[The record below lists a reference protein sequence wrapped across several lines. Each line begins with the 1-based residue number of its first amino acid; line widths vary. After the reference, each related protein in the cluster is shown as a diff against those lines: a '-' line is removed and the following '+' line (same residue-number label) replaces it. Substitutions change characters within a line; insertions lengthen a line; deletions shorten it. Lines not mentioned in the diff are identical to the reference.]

1 MTAKLPKISY
11 PVPSNKNG
19 HAFSSVEELLS
30 MIGGESSGLYLVG
43 SQGMWHGGIHIT
55 DATIPWCALS
65 TDSEAE
71 NEYCRELYKGE
82 QFIRCMAD
90 GEIVAWRVSKDYE
103 SAAID
108 WRGEKLLLS
117 TSFVLVK
124 HYIQP
129 GDTEE
134 SGLTFFT
141 VYMNLAPYAAYKQQG
156 SLADRK
162 VAGVQLYYSSAE
174 DLQAGRTAGKLEKDT
189 VVTLSDTIVTRS
201 SDQRQFTE
209 VTITRETKN
218 AAGNTLAA
226 GTKVWTVSDQGNLK
240 ATESVPVPSW
250 WAKCT
255 PAYTNESEG
264 VVNCTSRTNW
274 AYYLSSNDV
283 LQYKN
288 AGSLVADFPLSYEPG
303 NTAQQVIRPGKNP
316 GDAARTFSL
325 VTLGRDKDKLKK
337 GDRVW
342 VVSDG
347 DSLTPVAPA
356 ASGSEPV
363 FNDVYVPSAPVPVN
377 AGDSLGH
384 MGFYQLPEENG
395 KRSRYQVHI
404 ECLSMDDMEKFIT
417 NPGRAGEDAPVYLTW
432 KADAPLFEKGERG
445 MVAGSRKTK
454 ISGIV
459 TLAKVPGAD
468 AEGNALT
475 NNQNA
480 AYFHIYKENGWLP
493 AASVQKVSQYAL
505 GELGFVTLNKTPES
519 FDLIDGIKHP
529 NNVVKGI
536 LEQLYK
542 AAQEESRTTHALN
555 KYNYKRLLELIDSN
569 QDGHY
574 SEQEYLQ
581 AVHNVSY
588 RDHLYRVIAK
598 HASEWY
604 YGKDDSLWKTYLD
617 TLTTDAPLWKT
628 YLEEFLDKMTW
639 MKAVCEK
646 GVALGAEPWHM
657 HPISFTDMFKGARCD
672 CEELYAD
679 KFKVT
684 RYGSQYGPIYW
695 GNVSLNS
702 YSRWGVLIAENRI
715 TADEKTIL
723 IAMSENEGNLDAV
736 QSYDSEVITAGA
748 MQKTVKNERGREGKG
763 ELSTQLAKFRD
774 SHPDLYEKYSVGC
787 GWSVEGT
794 GTSAIIYYSDNVLTQ
809 GNKITSSELK
819 IVLRKGCSE
828 SNFGSTVHNKP
839 LAALVKILKL
849 PEYLDIQ
856 VLDFIE
862 RLHAAEENIVTSD
875 GKKIKDFVKSN
886 FGRAVVLDHSVNR
899 PTYVVPDFQKAIEN
913 FHANNPAISLDPQT
927 WGVESGTNEN
937 KLLEEYK
944 LTRRMTDSSAR
955 FNSLKAKL

>member
-1 MTAKLPKISY
+1 MTAKMPKISF

-19 HAFSSVEELLS
+19 HPFSSVEELLS

-65 TDSEAE
+65 TDSGAE

-103 SAAID
+103 SAAIE
-108 WRGEKLLLS
+108 WRGEKLFLS

-141 VYMNLAPYAAYKQQG
+141 LYMNLAPYAAYKQQG

-162 VAGVQLYYSSAE
+162 VAGVQRYYSSAE
-174 DLQAGRTAGKLEKDT
+174 DLQAGRAAGKLGKDT

-209 VTITRETKN
+209 LTITRETKN
-218 AAGNTLAA
+218 TAGETLAA
-226 GTKVWTVSDQGNLK
+226 GTRIWTVSDQGYLK

-250 WAKCT
+250 WAKCS

-274 AYYLSSNDV
+274 AYYLSSDDV

-342 VVSDG
+342 LVSDG

-356 ASGSEPV
+356 ASGSGPV
-363 FNDVYVPSAPVPVN
+363 FNDVYAPSEPVPIN

-417 NPGRAGEDAPVYLTW
+417 NPGRVGEDNPVYLTW
-432 KADAPLFEKGERG
+432 QADAPLFEKGEQG

-475 NNQNA
+475 NNRDA
-480 AYFHIYKENGWLP
+480 AYFQIRQEGGWLS
-493 AASVQKVSQYAL
+493 ATSVQKVSQYAL
-505 GELGFVTLNKTPES
+505 GELGFVTLNKAPES
-519 FDLIDGIKHP
+519 FDLIDGIKQP
-529 NNVVKGI
+529 DNVVKGI

-542 AAQEESRTTHALN
+542 AAQDETRTTHALN

-569 QDGHY
+569 QDGYY

-581 AVHNVSY
+581 AIHNVSY

-604 YGKDDSLWKTYLD
+604 YGKDDQLWKTYLD

-628 YLEEFLDKMTW
+628 YLEAFLDKMTW
-639 MKAVCEK
+639 MKAVSEK
-646 GVALGAEPWHM
+646 GVVLGPEVWHM
-657 HPISFTDMFKGARCD
+657 HPIVFLNAIKKGKTKITREMLRRIWSDRRNVSDSVLDVVAEEFSNKFDMCNINTKNR
-672 CEELYAD
+672 LYHFFAQIYQEVGPAFNLNEGFNYRPQVLID
-679 KFKVT
+679 KFAYYRNHPQDAQADGFIPGRQAANKQSIAN
-684 RYGSQYGPIYW
+684 RAYG
-695 GNVSLNS
+695 
-702 YSRWGVLIAENRI
+702 
-715 TADEKTIL
+715 
-723 IAMSENEGNLDAV
+723 
-736 QSYDSEVITAGA
+736 
-748 MQKTVKNERGREGKG
+748 GREGNADIASGDGWRYRGRGMKQLTFKNNYRSFTNYHERVWG
-763 ELSTQLAKFRD
+763 ES
-774 SHPDLYEKYSVGC
+774 
-787 GWSVEGT
+787 
-794 GTSAIIYYSDNVLTQ
+794 I
-809 GNKITSSELK
+809 
-819 IVLRKGCSE
+819 
-828 SNFGSTVHNKP
+828 
-839 LAALVKILKL
+839 
-849 PEYLDIQ
+849 
-856 VLDFIE
+856 DFE
-862 RLHAAEENIVTSD
+862 TN
-875 GKKIKDFVKSN
+875 
-886 FGRAVVLDHSVNR
+886 
-899 PTYVVPDFQKAIEN
+899 PDFLVETVYAARSALYFWVQ
-913 FHANNPAISLDPQT
+913 NNLYSRADN
-927 WGVESGTNEN
+927 GVGSAVSDSI
-937 KLLEEYK
+937 
-944 LTRRMTDSSAR
+944 TRIVNLHDNHYVDRHNNLIR
-955 FNSLKAKL
+955 FLQEGVFDEIF

>member
-55 DATIPWCALS
+55 DATIPWCSLS

-108 WRGEKLLLS
+108 WRGEKLFLL

-141 VYMNLAPYAAYKQQG
+141 LYMNLAPYAAYKQQG

-162 VAGVQLYYSSAE
+162 VAGVQRYYSSTK

-218 AAGNTLAA
+218 VAGNTLAA

-255 PAYTNESEG
+255 PAYTTQSEG

-274 AYYLSSNDV
+274 SYYLSKDDV

-288 AGSLVADFPLSYEPG
+288 AGSLVADFPLSYETG

-316 GDAARTFSL
+316 GDVARTFSL

-363 FNDVYVPSAPVPVN
+363 FNDVYVPSVPVLVS

-417 NPGRAGEDAPVYLTW
+417 NPGHAGEDAPVYLVW
-432 KADAPLFEKGERG
+432 KTDAPLFEKGERG

-454 ISGIV
+454 SSGIL
-459 TLAKVPGAD
+459 TLAKVPGVD
-468 AEGNALT
+468 AEGNTLSS
-475 NNQNA
+475 NQDA
-480 AYFHIYKENGWLP
+480 TYYQIRSEGGWLA

-519 FDLIDGIKHP
+519 FDLIDGIKQP

-555 KYNYKRLLELIDSN
+555 KYNYKRLLELIDSD

-581 AVHNVSY
+581 AVHNMSY

-604 YGKDDSLWKTYLD
+604 YGKDDPLWKTYLD

-628 YLEEFLDKMTW
+628 YLEAFLDKMTW
-639 MKAVCEK
+639 MKAVSEK
-646 GVALGAEPWHM
+646 GVTLGPEPWHM
-657 HPISFTDMFKGARCD
+657 HPIVFLNAIKKG
-672 CEELYAD
+672 
-679 KFKVT
+679 KTKIT
-684 RYGSQYGPIYW
+684 REMLRRIWSDP
-695 GNVSLNS
+695 GNVSDSVLDVVAEEFSNKFDMCNINTKNRLYHFFAQIYQEVGPAFNLNEGFN
-702 YSRWGVLIAENRI
+702 YRPQVLIDKFAYYRSHPQDAQADGYIPGRQAANKQNIANR
-715 TADEKTIL
+715 AY
-723 IAMSENEGNLDAV
+723 G
-736 QSYDSEVITAGA
+736 
-748 MQKTVKNERGREGKG
+748 GREGNDDIASGDGWRYRGRGMK
-763 ELSTQLAKFRD
+763 QLTFKNNYRSFTNYHERVWGGRVD
-774 SHPDLYEKYSVGC
+774 FESSPDFLVETVYAARSALYFWDQNNLYSR
-787 GWSVEGT
+787 
-794 GTSAIIYYSDNVLTQ
+794 ADN
-809 GNKITSSELK
+809 GI
-819 IVLRKGCSE
+819 
-828 SNFGSTVHNKP
+828 
-839 LAALVKILKL
+839 
-849 PEYLDIQ
+849 D
-856 VLDFIE
+856 
-862 RLHAAEENIVTSD
+862 
-875 GKKIKDFVKSN
+875 
-886 FGRAVVLDHSVNR
+886 RAVSDSITRIVNLYDNHYEDR
-899 PTYVVPDFQKAIEN
+899 
-913 FHANNPAISLDPQT
+913 HNNLIRFLQE
-927 WGVESGTNEN
+927 GVFDEI
-937 KLLEEYK
+937 
-944 LTRRMTDSSAR
+944 
-955 FNSLKAKL
+955 F

>member
-1 MTAKLPKISY
+1 MAAKMPKISF
-11 PVPSNKNG
+11 PVPSNKKG
-19 HAFSSVEELLS
+19 HPFSSVEELLS

-65 TDSEAE
+65 TDSRAE

-103 SAAID
+103 SAAIE
-108 WRGEKLLLS
+108 WRGEKLFLS

-141 VYMNLAPYAAYKQQG
+141 LYMNLAPYAAYKQQG

-162 VAGVQLYYSSAE
+162 VAGVQRYYSSAE
-174 DLQAGRTAGKLEKDT
+174 DLQAGRVAGKLGKDT

-218 AAGNTLAA
+218 TAGETLAA
-226 GTKVWTVSDQGNLK
+226 GTRIWTVSDQGYLK

-250 WAKCT
+250 WAKCS

-274 AYYLSSNDV
+274 AYYLSSDDV

-342 VVSDG
+342 LVSDG

-356 ASGSEPV
+356 ASGSGPV
-363 FNDVYVPSAPVPVN
+363 FNDVYAPSEPVPIN

-417 NPGRAGEDAPVYLTW
+417 NPGRVGEDNPVYLTW
-432 KADAPLFEKGERG
+432 QADAPLFEKGEQG

-475 NNQNA
+475 NNRDA
-480 AYFHIYKENGWLP
+480 AYFQIRQEGGWLS
-493 AASVQKVSQYAL
+493 ATSVQKVSQYAL
-505 GELGFVTLNKTPES
+505 GERGFVTLNKAPES
-519 FDLIDGIKHP
+519 FDLIDGIKQP
-529 NNVVKGI
+529 DNVVKGI

-542 AAQEESRTTHALN
+542 AAQDETRTTHALN

-569 QDGHY
+569 QDGYY

-581 AVHNVSY
+581 AIHNVSY

-604 YGKDDSLWKTYLD
+604 YGKDDQLWKTYLD

-628 YLEEFLDKMTW
+628 YLEAFLDKMTW
-639 MKAVCEK
+639 MKAVSEK
-646 GVALGAEPWHM
+646 GVVLGPEVWHM
-657 HPISFTDMFKGARCD
+657 HPIVFLNAIKKGKTKITREMLRRIWSDRRNVSDSVLDVVAEEFSNKFDMCNINTKNR
-672 CEELYAD
+672 LYHFFAQIYQEVGPAFNLNEGFNYRPQVLID
-679 KFKVT
+679 KFAYYRNHPQDAQADGFIPGRQAANKQSIAN
-684 RYGSQYGPIYW
+684 RAYG
-695 GNVSLNS
+695 
-702 YSRWGVLIAENRI
+702 
-715 TADEKTIL
+715 
-723 IAMSENEGNLDAV
+723 
-736 QSYDSEVITAGA
+736 
-748 MQKTVKNERGREGKG
+748 GREGNADIASGDGWRYRGRGMKQLTFKNNYRSFTNYHERVWG
-763 ELSTQLAKFRD
+763 ESIDFETN
-774 SHPDLYEKYSVGC
+774 PDFLVETVYAARSALYFWVQNNLYSR
-787 GWSVEGT
+787 
-794 GTSAIIYYSDNVLTQ
+794 ADNGV
-809 GNKITSSELK
+809 
-819 IVLRKGCSE
+819 
-828 SNFGSTVHNKP
+828 
-839 LAALVKILKL
+839 
-849 PEYLDIQ
+849 
-856 VLDFIE
+856 
-862 RLHAAEENIVTSD
+862 
-875 GKKIKDFVKSN
+875 
-886 FGRAVVLDHSVNR
+886 GRAVSDSITRIVNLHDNH
-899 PTYVVPDFQKAIEN
+899 YVDR
-913 FHANNPAISLDPQT
+913 HNNLIRFLQE
-927 WGVESGTNEN
+927 GVFDEI
-937 KLLEEYK
+937 
-944 LTRRMTDSSAR
+944 
-955 FNSLKAKL
+955 F